1 MVTENREA
9 MYEALAK
16 DLRRNQVDADLMDV
30 EFNVKEVDHALK
42 HLHEWMEPEHPH
54 TPLLFEPGHLQ
65 VRHDP
70 LGVTLIIGAWN
81 EPFMLTIGPLVPAI
95 AAGNTAV
102 IKPSEISAASS
113 AALAEPFRSTSITKA
128 FAVVEGAVPETSA
141 LLAQHWDF
149 IFFTGSP
156 GVGKIVHQAA
166 AQHLTP
172 AVLDSVARTQ

>member
-1 MVTENREA
+1 MITENREA
-9 MYEALAK
+9 MYDALAK

-102 IKPSEISAASS
+102 IKPSEISVASS
-113 AALAEPFRSTSITKA
+113 ELLGAAGAQVPRSKGVRRGRGFRSRNDGAARAAL
-128 FAVVEGAVPETSA
+128 GLH
-141 LLAQHWDF
+141 LLH
-149 IFFTGSP
+149 
-156 GVGKIVHQAA
+156 
-166 AQHLTP
+166 
-172 AVLDSVARTQ
+172 R